1 MDKPPSS
8 IICPNDETNEHDAM
22 SNAPRP
28 DTPERA
34 ENAESD
40 SFLLDLGER
49 VRTARARRGMTRKI
63 LSRDSGVSERYLAQL
78 ENGQGNISIVLLRQ
92 VARAMGVE
100 IADLVREGPDWPAEL
115 NFIVERLRRLDHDDL
130 DEAHRLISSSFGTAA
145 SRPGKIALI
154 GLRGAG
160 KSTLGQILA
169 SSFSIDFLEL
179 AVEIERDAGMSA
191 NEIFSLSGQT
201 GYRRHERRALEAVL
215 ARDQKVVLSTGGGL
229 VVEAAN
235 YELLLTSCFTVWLKA
250 SPEEHMNRVI
260 AQGDHRPMADNDEAM
275 DDLRR
280 ILEGRDAMY
289 RKADAVIDTTGRA
302 VDDCLAELVAVCRA
316 AHPGLFDAPAG

>member
-1 MDKPPSS
+1 
-8 IICPNDETNEHDAM
+8 M
-22 SNAPRP
+22 SHVPAP
-28 DTPERA
+28 DTETS
-34 ENAESD
+34 EVD
-40 SFLLDLGER
+40 HFLLDLGER

-63 LSRDSGVSERYLAQL
+63 LARDSAVSERYLAQL

-115 NFIVERLRRLDHDDL
+115 NFIVERLRRLDHEGL
-130 DEAHRLISSSFGTAA
+130 DEAHRLISSTFGKAA

-160 KSTLGQILA
+160 KSTVGQLLA
-169 SSFSIDFLEL
+169 SFFSVDFLEL

-280 ILEGRDAMY
+280 ILEGRDPMY
-289 RKADAVIDTTGRA
+289 RRADAVIDTTGRR
-302 VDDCLAELVAVCRA
+302 VEDCLAELAEVCRA
-316 AHPGLFDAPAG
+316 AHPGLFDAAAG